1 MEQTHAQNIKNV
13 CESLLC
19 RLNIPYQIVE
29 TDPAFYA
36 DCRAAAIE
44 RGIPLDGENSL
55 GRFFHTGVDLA
66 AIVYGHLEYDTKIY
80 VALWGATAAACE
92 DTCNNDIDL
101 LKDFCHRY
109 VKGIKHDH
117 PLVDAYDSLL
127 RELPK
132 YFEPFAAETL
142 LQSGM
147 EFFVGLVWEY
157 ELQKNPITCA
167 KGFPVFMKNLA
178 GLSRM
183 CAMLIFPRGISLR
196 SYMEAIPDCMTYVN
210 VINDIF
216 SLYKEELANE
226 SINFVSTMAKS
237 SGKTKIEV
245 IQQLADETIET
256 CNAVTS
262 VLSDSPE
269 ALDAFQKFTRGY
281 VYFHIANKRYKIADL
296 WAACSK
302 EQPVTLSRAEPE
314 SWPLVVTAGK
324 QILASGAQVLGWIGL
339 PSFWN

>member
-1 MEQTHAQNIKNV
+1 MENTHAQNIKNV
-13 CESLLC
+13 CETLLC
-19 RLNIPYQIVE
+19 RLNIPYQRVE
-29 TDPAFYA
+29 TDSAFYA
-36 DCRAAAIE
+36 DCRAAAVE
-44 RGIPLDGENSL
+44 RGIPLNGESSL
-55 GRFFHTGVDLA
+55 GRCFHTGVDLA
-66 AIVYGHLEYDTKIY
+66 AIVYGHLEYETQVY

-92 DTCNNDIDL
+92 DTCNNDIEL
-101 LKDFCHRY
+101 LQNFCHRY
-109 VKGIKHDH
+109 VKGIKHGH
-117 PLVDAYDSLL
+117 PMVDAYDSLL

-157 ELQKNPITCA
+157 ELQKNPVSVDGQFSVSFFLTPAQPEITCA

-262 VLSDSPE
+262 VLSESPE
-269 ALDAFQKFTRGY
+269 ALDAFQKFIRGY

-296 WAACSK
+296 WATCVK
-302 EQPVTLSRAEPE
+302 EQFVTLSRAEPG
-314 SWPLVVTAGK
+314 S
-324 QILASGAQVLGWIGL
+324 
-339 PSFWN
+339 